1 MSRKSLIKQFNT
13 EDDTTRFA
21 RALAKHLGAGDVIL
35 LEGDVGAGKTHFARA
50 VIKSL
55 LLEDEDVPS
64 PTFTLVQ
71 TYDTTAGALW
81 HTDLYRLSSDFE
93 VEELGLDEA
102 METAVCLIEWPD
114 RLGPLSPASALV
126 IILEPMDNGRRMT
139 ASWNDPKWNGRV
151 EGFDDA

>member
-64 PTFTLVQ
+64 RRSHWCKPTTQPQAPFGIRTC
-71 TYDTTAGALW
+71 T
-81 HTDLYRLSSDFE
+81 
-93 VEELGLDEA
+93 
-102 METAVCLIEWPD
+102 
-114 RLGPLSPASALV
+114 ASALTSK
-126 IILEPMDNGRRMT
+126 LK
-139 ASWNDPKWNGRV
+139 SWAWTRLWKQP
-151 EGFDDA
+151 FA

>member
-55 LLEDEDVPS
+55 LLEDEDVPL
-64 PTFTLVQ
+64 PDVHIGANLRHNRRRPLAYGLVPPQ
-71 TYDTTAGALW
+71 L
-81 HTDLYRLSSDFE
+81 
-93 VEELGLDEA
+93 
-102 METAVCLIEWPD
+102 
-114 RLGPLSPASALV
+114 
-126 IILEPMDNGRRMT
+126 
-139 ASWNDPKWNGRV
+139 
-151 EGFDDA
+151 